1 MNQSMQWNT
10 AVQEDA
16 APATRIPSIR
26 SGTIVEGHYAW
37 KPYEEK
43 TQDLIRKEC
52 SLRQIKLNTKTKK
65 MDRITCLR
73 RYDELMNSE
82 RKLQH
87 CRWSKWSNTS
97 RSSQRLVIVD
107 H

>member
-1 MNQSMQWNT
+1 MGLPHQAMNGFQTLQSAFREKQWNT

-52 SLRQIKLNTKTKK
+52 SLRQIKLNTK
-65 MDRITCLR
+65 RRRWIGLR
-73 RYDELMNSE
+73 VFVAT
-82 RKLQH
+82 
-87 CRWSKWSNTS
+87 TS
-97 RSSQRLVIVD
+97 L
-107 H
+107 